1 MCENG
6 TDNDKKDTGKC
17 KKARLRIEH
26 ATKQVT
32 DLNGKLNDAFNTLKT
47 IVRENHPKENENA
60 LPMDYPQLVFKHPGL
75 LIEFYIYFQLV
86 VEEDD
91 LHGAIIYGARR
102 TPRYPYILQA
112 KASEVLKAKAS
123 EALKAKA
130 SEVLKAAPEKEV
142 SPLAQFLVDDQGRIQ
157 GSGKKDDEWWLTEEA
172 TVREM
177 HYVAIDLIWRRALTW
192 DNEGLLA

>member
-26 ATKQVT
+26 AINQVNNLTCQMKKAHKTLENIDDVCENDHKESEDTLLT
-32 DLNGKLNDAFNTLKT
+32 DCQRIVFNQ
-47 IVRENHPKENENA
+47 EG
-60 LPMDYPQLVFKHPGL
+60 LP
-75 LIEFYIYFQLV
+75 IEFYIDFRLV

-112 KASEVLKAKAS
+112 KALEASKAQQ
-123 EALKAKA
+123 AKA

-142 SPLAQFLVDDQGRIQ
+142 SPLAQFLVDDQGRIR

-192 DNEGLLA
+192 CNEGLLA